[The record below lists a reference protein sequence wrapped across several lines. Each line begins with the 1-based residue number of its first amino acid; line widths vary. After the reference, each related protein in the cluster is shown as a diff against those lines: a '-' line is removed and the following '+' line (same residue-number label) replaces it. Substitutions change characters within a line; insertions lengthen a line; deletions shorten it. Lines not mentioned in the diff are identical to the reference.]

1 MVDAPGPGTEVPPDD
16 IDASDF
22 DSVTPRNASSA
33 GEDHSLVASVGD
45 VITAAGT
52 PLKRKHCSGSSDDDD
67 RVPPKVAGGSSCK
80 PVLDSANDP
89 CTLLGELF
97 F

>member
-1 MVDAPGPGTEVPPDD
+1 MVDAPGPCTELPPDD

-33 GEDHSLVASVGD
+33 GEDHSLVASAED

-80 PVLDSANDP
+80 PVLDSADDP
-89 CTLLGELF
+89 CTLLGELSF
-97 F
+97 